1 MLQMAIE
8 WLLLNLRNTPINIE
22 YFHPSSIPASII
34 GSKLRFIAKNCILIV
49 INLSNIINIASNN
62 DANII
67 FLFFDITYFCIVG
80 LLNYIILPNF
90 LMVFNISSGFLLT
103 TFILVHILYWVIL
116 WLLFQQIN
124 SILQNFYI
132 VILGTYF
139 LHILFCNLKLLV
151 LACFGNPIPYIRVGH
166 GLKHVFYS
174 ASIHANE
181 SITTNLLMKF
191 IEDFCVAYTINADIF
206 GINSRTIFKNSSIYI
221 VPMCN
226 PDGVNLVNGAYP
238 VR

>member
-90 LMVFNISSGFLLT
+90 LMVFNISSVFFVNYFHFGA
-103 TFILVHILYWVIL
+103 
-116 WLLFQQIN
+116 
-124 SILQNFYI
+124 YI
-132 VILGTYF
+132 ILGDFMAIVSTNKFYTSELLYSNIRDLLSTYPF
-139 LHILFCNLKLLV
+139 LQSEIIGFSV
-151 LACFGNPIPYIRVGH
+151 LR
-166 GLKHVFYS
+166 KSYS
-174 ASIHANE
+174 
-181 SITTNLLMKF
+181 
-191 IEDFCVAYTINADIF
+191 VYT
-206 GINSRTIFKNSSIYI
+206 SWSWS
-221 VPMCN
+221 
-226 PDGVNLVNGAYP
+226 
-238 VR
+238 